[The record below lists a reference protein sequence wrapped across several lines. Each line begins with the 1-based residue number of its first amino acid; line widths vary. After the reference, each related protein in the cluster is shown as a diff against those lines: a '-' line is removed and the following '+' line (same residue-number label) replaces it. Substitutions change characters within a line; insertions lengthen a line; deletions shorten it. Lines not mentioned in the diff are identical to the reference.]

1 MKLNHQTLL
10 SENSFEI
17 FLNSPTKTN
26 SREEKILRVEKKVH
40 KSLTQGMKEKSMV
53 VASVQAPT
61 DMINLILRENF
72 PLSSKSRFIS
82 TVIKIYFT

>member
-1 MKLNHQTLL
+1 
-10 SENSFEI
+10 
-17 FLNSPTKTN
+17 
-26 SREEKILRVEKKVH
+26 
-40 KSLTQGMKEKSMV
+40 MKEKSMV
-53 VASVQAPT
+53 VAATYVQAPT